1 MVKSEMKDSLLKQIE
16 DLKQRIMT
24 SDISVEASTVK
35 EWGGADVI
43 IKARLDKDT
52 QNWLEN
58 QPLII
63 SLQST
68 EPRRRAVITNY
79 AKELSWLFYQLRDIF
94 SERIDYVSKYDF
106 YGLLAQSAIDHIATN
121 NESQDAKHLLL
132 SVLNTAKGFCEDEPS
147 A

>member
-1 MVKSEMKDSLLKQIE
+1 MEDILLTQIE
-16 DLKQRIMT
+16 DLKQKIMT
-24 SDISVEASTVK
+24 SDVSVEARTVR

-43 IKARLDKDT
+43 IKARPDKNT
-52 QNWLEN
+52 QNWLGN
-58 QPLII
+58 QPSVI

-79 AKELSWLFYQLRDIF
+79 SKELSWLFYQLRDIF

-121 NESQDAKHLLL
+121 KESQDVKPLLL

>member
-1 MVKSEMKDSLLKQIE
+1 MKDSLLKQIE
-16 DLKQRIMT
+16 DLEQRIMT
-24 SDISVEASTVK
+24 SDVSVEARTVK

-43 IKARLDKDT
+43 IKARLDEDT
-52 QNWLEN
+52 QNWLGN
-58 QPLII
+58 QPLVI

-79 AKELSWLFYQLRDIF
+79 AKELSWLFYQLRGIF

-106 YGLLAQSAIDHIATN
+106 YGLLAQSAIDHVATN
-121 NESQDAKHLLL
+121 KETQDAKPLLL
-132 SVLNTAKGFCEDEPS
+132 SVLNTAKGFCEDEPP